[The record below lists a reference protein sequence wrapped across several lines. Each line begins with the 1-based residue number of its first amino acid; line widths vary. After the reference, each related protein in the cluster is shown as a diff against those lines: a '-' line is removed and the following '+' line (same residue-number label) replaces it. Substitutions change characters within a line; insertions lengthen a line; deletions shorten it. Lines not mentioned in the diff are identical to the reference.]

1 MSHHNVAAILSVGI
15 LEATVLPLGLGE
27 LLPDL
32 PAATAGQNGK
42 VGHVL
47 GAKAPGGIAP
57 VRTVSQFAVDGLSLQ
72 RQQGLLV
79 EQEELQGLSGQHH
92 LTEELRGG
100 DALSW
105 IPPAAQLLQGPAV
118 LW

>member
-32 PAATAGQNGK
+32 PAAAAGQNGK

-47 GAKAPGGIAP
+47 GDKAPGGIAP
-57 VRTVSQFAVDGLSLQ
+57 VRTVSQLAVDGLSLQ

-79 EQEELQGLSGQHH
+79 EQEELQGLSG
-92 LTEELRGG
+92 
-100 DALSW
+100 
-105 IPPAAQLLQGPAV
+105 
-118 LW
+118 